1 MNITVQP
8 LSYRGAI
15 EITIRDY
22 SSNEL
27 PLTITRELAYSPSS
41 SAVTIATIN
50 TQTADPIT
58 FIDNTIES
66 GVAYKYFV
74 NTTQSSIVSC
84 CYDDIFIS
92 GGNRELRLAFNP
104 TVSGLKYNVQDSIIP
119 TLGGAFPKIRRN
131 GKMKYRTFSLSGLL
145 TLNAEINDTFDLNN
159 IIFNDSRR
167 RTTPDFNTTF
177 DFSNSLFFEH
187 EPDDSELKKSFR
199 YCDSLLNSG
208 AISRAEYNQ
217 TMEKLYRDAVIDY
230 LHEHKMRLFRSPTEG
245 VICVYLTNI
254 ALTPNAQLGRCIY
267 DFSCQATEIMEFG
280 NKALLSIKGSDQQ

>member
-1 MNITVQP
+1 
-8 LSYRGAI
+8 
-15 EITIRDY
+15 
-22 SSNEL
+22 
-27 PLTITRELAYSPSS
+27 LAFGSSS

-58 FIDNTIES
+58 LIDNTIES
-66 GVAYKYFV
+66 GVAYEYFV
-74 NTTQSSIVSC
+74 NTTKSSIVSC

-104 TVSGLKYNVQDSIIP
+104 TISGLKYNVQDTITP
-119 TLGGAFPKIRRN
+119 TLGGSFPKIRRN

-145 TLNAEINDTFDLNN
+145 TLNAEINDTFDLGN

-167 RTTPDFNTTF
+167 RTTPDFNTAF

-187 EPDDSELKKSFR
+187 EPDNSELKQSFM

-217 TMEKLYRDAVIDY
+217 TVEKLYRDAVVDY

-245 VICVYLTNI
+245 VMCVYLTNI
-254 ALTPNAQLGRCIY
+254 TLTPNAQLGRSVY

-280 NKALLSIKGSDQQ
+280 NKALLSIKGSD